1 MSLDYLFVLIS
12 FSQMAHSTLCL
23 RKVANMAQQLMWQ
36 KLESELHDAVGSFP
50 GVAGVC
56 VQEIGGPNRISI
68 NGSEPFPTASTIK
81 IHVLAQLF
89 AKAERGELDMR
100 RLVVV
105 TDEMRV
111 PGSGI
116 LSHLQGHVELTL
128 YNLAVLM
135 IALSDN
141 TATNLCIDL
150 AGMEETN
157 NLIRDLG
164 LTATTLRRKMQ
175 DPDAIAQ
182 SRENVSTPDECV
194 AMLMALQQG
203 RPSSYVARETL
214 EILKKPK
221 DAPLNKVVPASVP
234 VANKPGGMDN
244 VQCDAGIVYLP
255 RKPYAVAV
263 MTKHGMI
270 DALEHRQFIVDTSRL
285 VHETMSTLDA
295 TNDYG
300 LGLPPS
306 EA

>member
-1 MSLDYLFVLIS
+1 
-12 FSQMAHSTLCL
+12 MAS
-23 RKVANMAQQLMWQ
+23 QLMWQ
-36 KLESELHDAVGSFP
+36 KLESELHELLAGFP

-56 VQEIGGPNRISI
+56 IQEIGGQNRISI

-89 AKAERGELDMR
+89 VKAEQGELDMHR
-100 RLVVV
+100 RIVV
-105 TDEMRV
+105 TQEMRV

-157 NLIRDLG
+157 RLVRDLG
-164 LTATTLRRKMQ
+164 LRATTLRRKMQ
-175 DPDAIAQ
+175 DPDAISQ

-214 EILKKPK
+214 DVLKKPK
-221 DAPLNKVVPASVP
+221 DAPLSKVVPP
-234 VANKPGGMDN
+234 EIPLANKPGGMDR

-255 RKPYAVAV
+255 RKPYIVAI
-263 MTKHGMI
+263 MTKYGMM
-270 DALEHRQFIVDTSRL
+270 DALEQRQFIVDTGRL
-285 VHETMSTLDA
+285 VHETMSTLDI

-300 LGLPPS
+300 LGLPS
-306 EA
+306 A

>member
-1 MSLDYLFVLIS
+1 
-12 FSQMAHSTLCL
+12 
-23 RKVANMAQQLMWQ
+23 MAQQLMWK
-36 KLESELHDAVGSFP
+36 KLESKLHKLLDEFP
-50 GVAGVC
+50 GVAGAC
-56 VQEIGGPNRISI
+56 VQEIGGQNRISI
-68 NGSEPFPTASTIK
+68 NGSELFPTASTIK

-89 AKAERGELDMR
+89 ARAEKGELDMHSR
-100 RLVVV
+100 VVV
-105 TDEMRV
+105 TQEKRV

-116 LSHLQGHVELTL
+116 LSHLHGHVELTL

-141 TATNLCIDL
+141 TATNLCIDF
-150 AGMEETN
+150 ADMEETN
-157 NLIRDLG
+157 SLIRSLG

-175 DPDAIAQ
+175 DPDAISQ

-221 DAPLNKVVPASVP
+221 DAPLNKVVPPDVP

-255 RKPYAVAV
+255 RKPYLVAI

-270 DALEHRQFIVDTSRL
+270 NSMEQRQFIVDTGRL

-295 TNDYG
+295 TNEYG
-300 LGLPPS
+300 LGLPS
-306 EA
+306 A

>member
-1 MSLDYLFVLIS
+1 M
-12 FSQMAHSTLCL
+12 T
-23 RKVANMAQQLMWQ
+23 QQLMWQ
-36 KLESELHDAVGSFP
+36 KLESELHDAVESFP
-50 GVAGVC
+50 GVAGAC

-164 LTATTLRRKMQ
+164 LAATTLRRKMQ

-221 DAPLNKVVPASVP
+221 DAPLNKVVPSDVP

>member
-1 MSLDYLFVLIS
+1 MAPQLIW
-12 FSQMAHSTLCL
+12 
-23 RKVANMAQQLMWQ
+23 QQ
-36 KLESELHDAVGSFP
+36 LESELRGTLQGFP
-50 GVAGVC
+50 GVAGIC
-56 VQEIGGPNRISI
+56 IQEIGGQNRISI
-68 NGSEPFPTASTIK
+68 HGNEPFPTASTIK
-81 IHVLAQLF
+81 IHILAQLF
-89 AKAERGELDMR
+89 AKSEKGELDMHSKI
-100 RLVVV
+100 VI

-116 LSHLQGHVELTL
+116 LSHLHGHVELTL

-150 AGMEETN
+150 AGMEDTN
-157 NLIRDLG
+157 NLVRSMG
-164 LTATTLRRKMQ
+164 LRATTLRRKMQ
-175 DPDAIAQ
+175 DPDAISQ

-214 EILKKPK
+214 EVLKKPK
-221 DAPLNKVVPASVP
+221 DAPLNKVVPP
-234 VANKPGGMDN
+234 EIPLANKPGGMDR

-255 RKPYAVAV
+255 RKPYIVAI
-263 MTKHGMI
+263 MTKYGML
-270 DALEHRQFIVDTSRL
+270 DAMEHRQFIVDTSRL

-300 LGLPPS
+300 LGLPNT
-306 EA
+306 

>member
-1 MSLDYLFVLIS
+1 
-12 FSQMAHSTLCL
+12 
-23 RKVANMAQQLMWQ
+23 MAQQLMWK
-36 KLESELHDAVGSFP
+36 KLESELHNVLDEFP
-50 GVAGVC
+50 GVAGAC
-56 VQEIGGPNRISI
+56 VQEIGRQNRISI

-89 AKAERGELDMR
+89 AKAEKGELDMQSR
-100 RLVVV
+100 VVI
-105 TDEMRV
+105 TQEKRV

-116 LSHLQGHVELTL
+116 LSHLHGHVELTL

-141 TATNLCIDL
+141 TATNLCIDF

-157 NLIRDLG
+157 DLIRSLG
-164 LTATTLRRKMQ
+164 LTSTTLRRKMQ
-175 DPDAIAQ
+175 DPDAISQ

-221 DAPLNKVVPASVP
+221 DAPLNKVVPPDVP

-255 RKPYAVAV
+255 RKPYLVAI

-270 DALEHRQFIVDTSRL
+270 DSMEQRQFIVDTGRL
-285 VHETMSTLDA
+285 VHETMSILDT

-300 LGLPPS
+300 LGLPP
-306 EA
+306 A

>member
-1 MSLDYLFVLIS
+1 
-12 FSQMAHSTLCL
+12 MAS
-23 RKVANMAQQLMWQ
+23 QLMWQ
-36 KLESELHDAVGSFP
+36 QLESELHEVLVGFP

-56 VQEIGGPNRISI
+56 IQEIGGQNRISI

-89 AKAERGELDMR
+89 AKAEKGELDMHR
-100 RLVVV
+100 RIVV
-105 TDEMRV
+105 TQEMRV

-157 NLIRDLG
+157 RLVRDLG
-164 LTATTLRRKMQ
+164 LRATTLRRKMQ
-175 DPDAIAQ
+175 DPDAISQ

-214 EILKKPK
+214 DVLKKPK
-221 DAPLNKVVPASVP
+221 DAPLNKVVPLEIP
-234 VANKPGGMDN
+234 LANKPGGMDK

-255 RKPYAVAV
+255 RKPYIVAI
-263 MTKHGMI
+263 MTKYGMM
-270 DALEHRQFIVDTSRL
+270 DGQEQRQFIVDTGRL

-300 LGLPPS
+300 LGLPS
-306 EA
+306 A